1 MTLQTMIKKPETVK
15 QEDLIERKDGLMK
28 KLKQEIDIVLLYLK
42 LKKKFNKE
50 LLFFFQQER
59 TETSINKVVGNQV
72 FLNTSYTR
80 TILHSENT
88 KESPWEGE
96 FPWEWGIPVF
106 SLKRFETDSIVYELL
121 GDSKKTP
128 SKRTNR
134 DQDWQNLHFK
144 RLEGNTE
151 CFYKQNG
158 HTASWLFC
166 DINHKEGTFD
176 LSSKYIGDK
185 NRSDINEFQDEGD
198 YESIINTLEWLK
210 TYPTRVIS
218 GKIKNNSIDPDSCR
232 ISKEE
237 CIWYLIPPSNINK
250 RNLLRVLRKNFFK
263 WEHSRTLY

>member
-1 MTLQTMIKKPETVK
+1 MTKKPEIVK
-15 QEDLIERKDGLMK
+15 EEDLIERKDGLMK

-80 TILHSENT
+80 TIFHSENT
-88 KESPWEGE
+88 KEFPWEG
-96 FPWEWGIPVF
+96 GIPVF

-128 SKRTNR
+128 SKTTDRA
-134 DQDWQNLHFK
+134 QDWQNLHFK

>member
-1 MTLQTMIKKPETVK
+1 MTKKPETVK

-50 LLFFFQQER
+50 LLFFFQKER

-80 TILHSENT
+80 TIFHSENT
-88 KESPWEGE
+88 KYPWEG
-96 FPWEWGIPVF
+96 GTPVF

-128 SKRTNR
+128 SKKRHSPYLKRTNL

-176 LSSKYIGDK
+176 LSSVYIGDG
-185 NRSDINEFQDEGD
+185 NRSVINEFQDEGD
-198 YESIINTLEWLK
+198 YESIINHLEWLK

-237 CIWYLIPPSNINK
+237 CIWQLIPPSTINK

-263 WEHSRTLY
+263 WESSRTHY